1 MILIEK
7 SYYSTES
14 GEITII
20 IKDSEPSEVGIFS
33 AVQSLKLSKANSGSE
48 DYYTV
53 TISKYVETDEGSAL
67 VIFIDPSSD
76 LTKDDV
82 ESPNFS
88 IDGITCIDAT
98 IDDVELRSYIYNPDE
113 FYSYRVE
120 MLTRYNSYDYSK
132 VEKDIIRFSFL
143 ESALINALD
152 SGYIEDAAMFYNEL
166 YKVYLTYR
174 NIYY

>member
-20 IKDSEPSEVGIFS
+20 IKDSEPSEVGILS
-33 AVQSLKLSKANSGSE
+33 AVQSLKLRKANSGSE

-98 IDDVELRSYIYNPDE
+98 IDDVEKIY
-113 FYSYRVE
+113 R
-120 MLTRYNSYDYSK
+120 L
-132 VEKDIIRFSFL
+132 
-143 ESALINALD
+143 A
-152 SGYIEDAAMFYNEL
+152 
-166 YKVYLTYR
+166 
-174 NIYY
+174 